1 MNALE
6 ALHTRVSAPR
16 LTEPGPNAEELRNIY
31 KAALRAA
38 DHGLLRPWRFLV
50 IEGDSRHRLGDL
62 FLKAAL
68 EKDPELSEAQQEKIR
83 NKPLRAPLLIV
94 TIAIEKEHPKVP
106 SIEMDLSAGAAT
118 QNMLVAA
125 YAQHI
130 GAMWRTGS
138 MAFNKTVNKGL
149 GLQDSEKI
157 IGFLYLGTVAGPLK
171 PICEEDVS
179 SYFEEW

>member
-16 LTEPGPNAEELRNIY
+16 LTEPGPSAEELRNIY

-50 IEGDSRHRLGDL
+50 IQGDSRQRLGDL

-68 EKDPELSEAQQEKIR
+68 EKDPELSEVQQEKIR
-83 NKPLRAPLLIV
+83 NKPLRAPLMIV
-94 TIAIEKEHPKVP
+94 TIAIQKEHPKVP
-106 SIEMDLSAGAAT
+106 GFEMDLSAAAAT

-125 YAQHI
+125 HAQGV
-130 GAMWRTGS
+130 GAMWRSGS
-138 MAFNKTVNKGL
+138 MAYDKTVHKGL
-149 GLQDSEKI
+149 GLSANEKMV
-157 IGFLYLGTVAGPLK
+157 GFLYLGTAMGPLK
-171 PICEEDVS
+171 PICEEDIS